1 MVRQN
6 KEYHE
11 NFINYMSEMI
21 KHKNYRGLARNVE
34 SNRYGWVAN
43 KKSEI
48 GQRRLNWA
56 DEKFQA
62 LDIPR
67 QGGCYARLMLELHP
81 TKKKPCQICGKE
93 MSLYYVYPNKNF
105 INYLAE
111 VYSYNY
117 QEGETLFNVI
127 NNLLKSGYTLD
138 HLKSM
143 LIKKGELEDETLSTS
158 LEDLLIKVERKCR
171 FEGLRLC
178 GPGAMSNFPDRF
190 DGFHSYNRCCRST
203 EDKGRSDE
211 NLKSYTQDRR
221 AYEYFSDGNIAAA
234 NQFMGSNYFEG
245 QSADHI
251 GPISL
256 GFVHDSLYIQRMSKS
271 ENSSKRDRLY
281 KNDIYKIIEIETKNR
296 VPAVSW
302 FAAIIWQSLK
312 NNITKLK
319 EIDLEYY
326 SKAFK
331 RNICSYMCILND
343 IISYD
348 EGVDFVINYLIKPKL
363 DNFNY
368 KYSFDMDG
376 NIVDS
381 KERKFSDNNKDEFD
395 RIIRISFESIKNFNS
410 KDNRNI
416 HPIDLNKIRDELN
429 DFYMVMKQENQG
441 EKTYKNLQIIMNK
454 VQHIILE
461 EEHLSL

>member
-312 NNITKLK
+312 SL
-319 EIDLEYY
+319 
-326 SKAFK
+326 AFA
-331 RNICSYMCILND
+331 
-343 IISYD
+343 
-348 EGVDFVINYLIKPKL
+348 FA
-363 DNFNY
+363 
-368 KYSFDMDG
+368 
-376 NIVDS
+376 
-381 KERKFSDNNKDEFD
+381 
-395 RIIRISFESIKNFNS
+395 
-410 KDNRNI
+410 
-416 HPIDLNKIRDELN
+416 
-429 DFYMVMKQENQG
+429 
-441 EKTYKNLQIIMNK
+441 
-454 VQHIILE
+454 
-461 EEHLSL
+461 

>member
-1 MVRQN
+1 M
-6 KEYHE
+6 
-11 NFINYMSEMI
+11 
-21 KHKNYRGLARNVE
+21 
-34 SNRYGWVAN
+34 
-43 KKSEI
+43 
-48 GQRRLNWA
+48 
-56 DEKFQA
+56 
-62 LDIPR
+62 
-67 QGGCYARLMLELHP
+67 
-81 TKKKPCQICGKE
+81 
-93 MSLYYVYPNKNF
+93 
-105 INYLAE
+105 
-111 VYSYNY
+111 
-117 QEGETLFNVI
+117 
-127 NNLLKSGYTLD
+127 
-138 HLKSM
+138 
-143 LIKKGELEDETLSTS
+143 
-158 LEDLLIKVERKCR
+158 
-171 FEGLRLC
+171 
-178 GPGAMSNFPDRF
+178 
-190 DGFHSYNRCCRST
+190 
-203 EDKGRSDE
+203 
-211 NLKSYTQDRR
+211 
-221 AYEYFSDGNIAAA
+221 
-234 NQFMGSNYFEG
+234 
-245 QSADHI
+245 
-251 GPISL
+251 
-256 GFVHDSLYIQRMSKS
+256 
-271 ENSSKRDRLY
+271 
-281 KNDIYKIIEIETKNR
+281 
-296 VPAVSW
+296 PAVSW